1 MTNFIK
7 TKRTNKNKPCTKSN
21 QFKQDHDTLQRE
33 RKNARKVKQF
43 LKSL

>member
-1 MTNFIK
+1 MNNFIK
-7 TKRTNKNKPCTKSN
+7 TTRTNKNKPHTKSD

-33 RKNARKVKQF
+33 RKNARRAKQF